1 LADKLEFGSATRA
14 ALTIS
19 RVSPYIPFHHGGF
32 SLHPLMN
39 RRDALQI
46 LAGAIPAAK
55 LSCVLTPG
63 SFAFQ
68 TAQPF
73 QPTHASLATF
83 EIPQWFRDAKF
94 GIWAHW
100 GPQSAAE
107 DGDWYAR
114 NMYMQ
119 GSEQYNFH
127 VAHYGHPSKV
137 GFKDI
142 IPTWKGAAFDPDHLV
157 GLYKKAGAKYFVSM
171 GVHHDNFDL
180 WNSKHTRWN
189 SVNMGPKRDVVAEFR
204 DAARKHDLRFGV
216 SDHLW
221 ISYKWFAVSHMSDPT
236 GPLSGVPYDGADPR
250 NADLYHSYSDP
261 KLITA
266 KLDWNEDGIPDS
278 WKAHWSERIT
288 DLVDQA
294 QPEYLYSDGAIPFG
308 ERGLQMAAH
317 LYNLSAQRNGGRTE
331 AVYLSKRPE
340 DCAVGT
346 CVLDHERGVLDEISP
361 NPWQADTCIGNWHYK
376 RGIEYKTPKFVID
389 MLVDVVSRNGNLML
403 NFPLPNNGA
412 LDDQELRILAEITD
426 WMNVNGE
433 AIYATRPW
441 KISGLGPSLKKATD
455 KETNFNEK
463 ERKDLTPDDIRF
475 TTKGE
480 ILYIFVMGVPEKQVA
495 IPLNAAKNA
504 AFAKITHLEL
514 LGYSGKLEWMQ
525 SSSGVSVHIPDELR
539 AKYALA
545 FKAHG
550 AI

>member
-1 LADKLEFGSATRA
+1 
-14 ALTIS
+14 
-19 RVSPYIPFHHGGF
+19 
-32 SLHPLMN
+32 MN
-39 RRDALQI
+39 RREALRV
-46 LAGAIPAAK
+46 LAGAVPAAR
-55 LSCVLTPG
+55 LSSILTPACFALQAPQ
-63 SFAFQ
+63 SFE
-68 TAQPF
+68 
-73 QPTHASLATF
+73 PTHASLATY

-142 IPTWKGAAFDPDHLV
+142 IATWKGAAFDPDHLV

-180 WNSKHTRWN
+180 WNSKYTRWN
-189 SVNMGPKRDVVAEFR
+189 SVNMGPKRDIVAEFR
-204 DAARKHDLRFGV
+204 DAARKYNLRFGV

-221 ISYKWFAVSHMSDPT
+221 ISYKWFAVSHMSDST
-236 GPLSGVPYDGADPR
+236 GPLSGVPYDGTDAR

-278 WKAHWSERIT
+278 WKAKWSECIT

-294 QPEYLYSDGAIPFG
+294 EPDYLYSDGAIPFG
-308 ERGLQMAAH
+308 GRGLQMAAH
-317 LYNLSAQRNGGRTE
+317 LYNLSAQRNGGRTQ

-340 DCAVGT
+340 DCAIGT
-346 CVLDHERGVLDEISP
+346 CVLDHERGVLDEISS
-361 NPWQADTCIGNWHYK
+361 NPWQADTCVGNWHYK
-376 RGIEYKTPKFVID
+376 RGIEYKTPKFVVD

-441 KISGLGPSLKKATD
+441 KISGLGPSLKKASNN

-463 ERKDLTPDDIRF
+463 ERKDLTPEDIRF
-475 TTKGE
+475 TTKGD
-480 ILYIFVMGVPEKQVA
+480 ILYIFVMGIPEKQVE
-495 IPLNAAKNA
+495 IPLGGANGAAVG
-504 AFAKITHLEL
+504 KISHVEL
-514 LGYSGKLEWMQ
+514 LGYSGELSWAQ
-525 SSSGVSVHIPDELR
+525 NSSGVNVQMPGEVR
-539 AKYALA
+539 AKYALV